1 MRVPADNT
9 LELRLAVLTLGP
21 WLGWVS
27 LGAVIAD
34 LALDPR
40 SHHREALVALI
51 LVAATANAAA
61 MPVPW
66 RDWHA
71 RLRGRLLLDLWSA
84 ALIAFVAS
92 LAVTGGA
99 SYSLLL
105 FLTAPYI
112 ALIHTGIRRFVWL
125 TVNGSVCVLVSS
137 LSGVPAGATALRLS
151 LVAAVVAAALV
162 LARTIVLELAARR
175 SAEVLAIE
183 ANHRI
188 KNDLQTAADL
198 LLLARPADGDPRPFD
213 ETAARLRSI
222 AALHRLLAE
231 SREPTVDAGKLLASI
246 AGSAPVP
253 VAVEAAHVE
262 LDSPTAQKLGLV
274 ANELIV
280 NALHHGAGPIRVSLG
295 GERQY
300 VLRVDDGGT
309 VHEADGGLGLQLVK
323 QIAEHGLGGRFE
335 LQSRP
340 GGGTRAEVVF
350 PRSAA

>member
-1 MRVPADNT
+1 MGLSPDST
-9 LELRLAVLTLGP
+9 LELRLAVLKLGP

-27 LGAVIAD
+27 IGAVITD
-34 LALDPR
+34 LALDPG
-40 SHHREALVALI
+40 SQHREALVALV
-51 LVAATANAAA
+51 LAAAAANAAA
-61 MPVPW
+61 MPIPW

-71 RLRGRLLLDLWSA
+71 RLRGRVLLDLWSA
-84 ALIAFVAS
+84 ALIGFVGAIV
-92 LAVTGGA
+92 AAGGP

-105 FLTAPYI
+105 FLTAPFI
-112 ALIHTGIRRFVWL
+112 ALAQVGARRIVWL
-125 TVNGSVCVLVSS
+125 AVNVFVCILVSA
-137 LSGVPAGATALRLS
+137 LAGMPAGATALRLS

-162 LARTIVLELAARR
+162 LARAIIRELAARR
-175 SAEVLAIE
+175 SAEALAVE

-213 ETAARLRSI
+213 ETAARLRAI
-222 AALHRLLAE
+222 ATLHRLLAE
-231 SREPTVDAGKLLASI
+231 NREPTVDAGALLASI

-253 VAVEAAHVE
+253 VEVEAAHVE

-280 NALHHGAGPIRVSLG
+280 NALHHGAAPISVSLG
-295 GERQY
+295 GERQFI
-300 VLRVDDGGT
+300 LRVDDGGT
-309 VHEADGGLGLQLVK
+309 VHETDGGLGLQLVK

-335 LQSRP
+335 LHERP